1 MKNPLRNLLALSVF
15 VSLVVL
21 ASAAPLK
28 VHTGGAIDQIA
39 PKLAGK
45 GEFEL
50 VEVPKGEFR
59 KPTVTKYAHL
69 AIPASIKMETKEH
82 NVQVGVV
89 LSSEGKVLATCV
101 VDSNCPE
108 LARAAEQQL
117 REMQFS
123 PATVNGTAIPFFF
136 VFPVSYRFQPQ
147 N

>member
-1 MKNPLRNLLALSVF
+1 MKNPLRNLLVLSVF
-15 VSLVVL
+15 VSLALL

-50 VEVPKGEFR
+50 VAVPAGELR
-59 KPTVTKYAHL
+59 KPMVTKYAHL
-69 AIPASIKMETKEH
+69 AVPASIKMETKEH

-89 LSSEGKVLATCV
+89 LSAEGKVLATCV
-101 VDSNCPE
+101 VASDCPE
-108 LARAAEQQL
+108 LARAAEQQM
-117 REMQFS
+117 RQTQFS
-123 PATVNGTAIPFFF
+123 PATVNGEPIPFFF
-136 VFPVSYRFQPQ
+136 VFPVSYQYQPR